1 LIGGNVSH
9 GDMYYDLAKL
19 RHNIIFNN
27 GLFEVNEIKVDL
39 KQLED
44 FDKFIL
50 EKNKNI
56 NFYYLVKYV
65 STT

>member
-1 LIGGNVSH
+1 LIGGNVSN
-9 GDMYYDLAKL
+9 GDIYYDLAKL
-19 RHNIIFNN
+19 RHNIIFNHDNINN

-50 EKNKNI
+50 EK
-56 NFYYLVKYV
+56 
-65 STT
+65 